1 MQNLIQ
7 KSSRILVMQLGFK
20 IQRFLYKSISI
31 AVNEAKVTKHRLAM
45 ATTIPKA
52 CPNGPVQHLMV
63 IGATTQ
69 ISFKPKLMKKADMA

>member
-1 MQNLIQ
+1 M
-7 KSSRILVMQLGFK
+7 V
-20 IQRFLYKSISI
+20 
-31 AVNEAKVTKHRLAM
+31 VNEAKVTKHRLAM